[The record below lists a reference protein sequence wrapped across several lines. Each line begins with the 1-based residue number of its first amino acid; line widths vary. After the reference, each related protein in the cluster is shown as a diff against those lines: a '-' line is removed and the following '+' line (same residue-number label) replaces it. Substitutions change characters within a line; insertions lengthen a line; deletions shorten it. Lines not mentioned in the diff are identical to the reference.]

1 MEEGYLSH
9 YFEGVASKIL
19 TPVEVDTTVSN
30 QHEFNGVRDLKL
42 LFGSPVSKLYI
53 DSRFMYFSPEGEPV
67 IVDGKLTWYDSR
79 ANHPT
84 RTEWR
89 LYYPTND
96 VTENMSADDTLYICK
111 QIDDSALVIIAKA
124 GSSFEAQLNWLFGFY
139 DTDNKNFSVKQRSSL
154 SQSELEYASRIILN
168 EIGIEVQDYILE
180 YLEPMIDRFHGNFPS
195 TREFSDFARST
206 IRDLNA
212 AIDDP
217 DEVLLTWLEREDKL
231 FRTFEKFIISARLED
246 GFVINDDVDVDG
258 FISFSLSVQNRR
270 KSRAGHSL
278 ENQIEYLLK
287 ARDIC
292 YTRNPITENRSR
304 PDFIFP
310 SIDAYR
316 DESYP
321 ANKLTMLGVKSTC
334 KDRWRQV
341 LSEADRIGAKHLLTL
356 EAAISENQTEEM
368 KDRNLQLVVPK
379 KIQSSYTDI
388 QKNWLFSVNDF
399 LHFVKEKQILS

>member
-9 YFEGVASKIL
+9 YFEGVASKKL
-19 TPVEVDTTVSN
+19 TTVEVDTTISN

-42 LFGSPVSKLYI
+42 LFGAPVSKIHI
-53 DSRFMYFSPEGEPV
+53 DSRFMYFSSEAEPV
-67 IVDGKLTWYDSR
+67 IVDGILTWYDSR

-89 LYYPTND
+89 LYYPSND
-96 VTENMSADDTLYICK
+96 VTERMSADDTLFICK
-111 QIDDSALVIIAKA
+111 LNNDSALVIITMA
-124 GSSFEAQLNWLFGFY
+124 GSSFEAQLNWLFGFHY
-139 DTDNKNFSVKQRSSL
+139 TDSRSFSVKQKSSL

-168 EIGIEVQDYILE
+168 EIGIEAQDYVLE
-180 YLEPMIDRFHGNFPS
+180 YLEPMIERFNGEFPS
-195 TREFSDFARST
+195 TRMFSDFARGT
-206 IRDLNA
+206 LRGLNA

-217 DEVLLTWLEREDKL
+217 DDVLLTWLEREDKL
-231 FRTFEKFIISARLED
+231 FRTFEKYIISARLED
-246 GFVINDDVDVDG
+246 GFVINDNVDVDS

-278 ENQIEYLLK
+278 ENHIENLLK
-287 ARDIC
+287 AKNIS

-310 SIDAYR
+310 CIEAYR
-316 DESYP
+316 DENYP
-321 ANKLTMLGVKSTC
+321 ENNLTMLGVKSTC

-341 LSEADRIGAKHLLTL
+341 LTEADRIGSKHLLTL

-368 KDRNLQLVVPK
+368 KDRNLQLVIPR
-379 KIQSSYTDI
+379 KIQSSYTEL
-388 QKNWLFSVNDF
+388 QKNWLFTVNDF
-399 LHFVKEKQILS
+399 LQFVKGK

>member
-1 MEEGYLSH
+1 MKEGYLSH
-9 YFEGVASKIL
+9 YFEGVASKKL

-42 LFGSPVSKLYI
+42 LFGSPVSRIYI
-53 DSRFMYFSPEGEPV
+53 DSRFMYFSPEHEPI

-111 QIDDSALVIIAKA
+111 LNDDSALVIITMA
-124 GSSFEAQLNWLFGFY
+124 GSSFEAQLNWLFGFH
-139 DTDNKNFSVKQRSSL
+139 DTDNRNFSVKQKNSL
-154 SQSELEYASRIILN
+154 SQSELEYASRLILN

-180 YLEPMIDRFHGNFPS
+180 YLEIMIEKFNGDFPS
-195 TREFSDFARST
+195 TREFSDFARGT
-206 IRDLNA
+206 LRGLNA
-212 AIDDP
+212 AMDDP
-217 DEVLLTWLEREDKL
+217 DDVLLTWLEREDKL
-231 FRTFEKFIISARLED
+231 FRTFEKYIISARLED
-246 GFVINDDVDVDG
+246 GFVVNDGVDVDS

-278 ENQIEYLLK
+278 ENHLEYLLK
-287 ARDIC
+287 ARDIS

-310 SIDAYR
+310 SIEAYR
-316 DESYP
+316 DEDYP
-321 ANKLTMLGVKSTC
+321 EYDLTMLGVKSTC

-341 LSEADRIGAKHLLTL
+341 LTEADRIGSKHLLTL
-356 EAAISENQTEEM
+356 EAAISENQTGEM

-379 KIQSSYTDI
+379 KIQSSYTSS
-388 QKNWLFSVNDF
+388 QKNWLFTVNEF
-399 LHFVKEKQILS
+399 LKYVKEK